1 MYVRLVKDSLVLITS
16 CLGRKKKK
24 KKKRERKRMS
34 QAMRASFK
42 EPERI
47 RYGLLAHKE
56 ERGLFP
62 TSSGL
67 GTSAARDVEFVA
79 SVRFPILI
87 FFGFVFVDFESA
99 PSWMFIYF
107 QKLRGLEQRI

>member
-1 MYVRLVKDSLVLITS
+1 MYVRLVKDSLLLITS
-16 CLGRKKKK
+16 CLGRKK
-24 KKKRERKRMS
+24 RERNRMS

-67 GTSAARDVEFVA
+67 GSSAARDVEFVA

-87 FFGFVFVDFESA
+87 FFGFVFVDF
-99 PSWMFIYF
+99 
-107 QKLRGLEQRI
+107 